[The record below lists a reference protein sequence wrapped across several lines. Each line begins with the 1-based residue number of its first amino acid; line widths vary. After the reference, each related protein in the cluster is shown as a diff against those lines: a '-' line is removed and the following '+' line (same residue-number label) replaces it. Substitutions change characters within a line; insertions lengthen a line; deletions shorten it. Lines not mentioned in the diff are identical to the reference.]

1 MSEIHRGVIN
11 DMFERFVDACLTLV
25 HKAGVKE
32 LSPTTDSNLVVAL
45 MSLIDCQIDEFKDE
59 AKINQL
65 EEREIIT
72 WLEVIIMFFHISGL
86 RINNLYEYFT
96 HIRIVESSF

>member
-1 MSEIHRGVIN
+1 MTASYVTNYFISH
-11 DMFERFVDACLTLV
+11 RFVDAGLTLV

-32 LSPTTDSNLVVAL
+32 LSPTTDSNLVHAL

-72 WLEVIIMFFHISGL
+72 WLEVRSIWRRMS
-86 RINNLYEYFT
+86 
-96 HIRIVESSF
+96 